1 MLTHLKSLFVLF
13 VIGALAFSLRLYRI
27 DQSPT
32 GALIDEAHFGYLAQ
46 SLLTTGKDEHGV
58 SFPVIFRGFGDNKL
72 PAGAYLMVPVVK
84 LFGLSNTTIRI
95 PSIIAGTLLVFAMYW
110 LVRKL
115 GFTKPYGYLA
125 ALLVALSPWSFFLSR
140 FGFESNLALFFFTIG
155 LAALLK
161 AYQQLNEQ
169 GWQSSVGWLILA
181 STNLAATWYSYIS
194 YRPVTLAILF
204 FFWIGV
210 WWQARS
216 NQTKKPSTTPVLS
229 TKSVL
234 IAAGISIISL
244 LILVAPLLMGSAA
257 EANSTRF
264 NQVGILNDPSTVMLV
279 NENRTFCTMQL
290 PRLWCYGI
298 WNKVSILIPVLLGRY
313 LHSFAPQFLATTGEG
328 ENIFLTIQGY
338 GQFYSVWYPFIVL
351 GLVWIVV
358 SRLPL
363 FATLQ
368 KKAVAISY
376 PAWLLIIAGCLFAP
390 LPTILV
396 GIPQPVRISPLLPF
410 LIIACVVG
418 VALVFKLLQ
427 NKWLL
432 LFSSSIVAGIFVY
445 QAASFLTN
453 YYFVHTIKNE
463 YFYQS
468 YLPDLYS
475 FLATVEPTTKVYIK
489 PFYSDPLMFYAYY
502 TDMDP
507 VAYQQQ
513 AVLGELEASGF
524 QHTIG
529 LGNIATTN
537 DSAEYVGCQARA
549 AGEKALFV
557 TNDIQPFPV
566 VYKGSS
572 ASGVHSFVYVYDTTD
587 PKTQLRCN

>member
-1 MLTHLKSLFVLF
+1 MLAQLKTVFVLF
-13 VIGALAFSLRLYRI
+13 IISALACGLRLYRI

-32 GALIDEAHFGYLAQ
+32 GALIDEAHFGYLAH
-46 SLLTTGKDEHGV
+46 SLLATGKDEHGV
-58 SFPVIFRGFGDNKL
+58 PFPLIFRGFGDNKL

-95 PSIIAGTLLVFAMYW
+95 PSIIAGTLLVICMYW
-110 LVRKL
+110 LVREL
-115 GFTKPYGYLA
+115 GFAKKYGYLA
-125 ALLVALSPWSFFLSR
+125 SLIVALSPWPFYLSR
-140 FGFESNLALFFFTIG
+140 FGFESNLALLFFTLG
-155 LAALLK
+155 LALLLK
-161 AYQQLNEQ
+161 AYNQLTNH
-169 GWQSSVGWLILA
+169 GWQSSLVWLVFSSA
-181 STNLAATWYSYIS
+181 SLAATWYSYIS
-194 YRPVTLAILF
+194 YRPVTLAILV
-204 FFWIGV
+204 FFWIGI
-210 WWQARS
+210 WWQAKNKNGQLRS
-216 NQTKKPSTTPVLS
+216 IIV
-229 TKSVL
+229 
-234 IAAGISIISL
+234 AAGVSIISL
-244 LILVAPLLMGSAA
+244 LIIVAPLLLGPAA
-257 EANSTRF
+257 AANSTRF
-264 NQVGILNDPSTVMLV
+264 NQVGILNDPSTVLLV

-290 PRLWCYGI
+290 PKMWCYGI
-298 WNKVSILIPVLLGRY
+298 WNKVSILIPVLVGRY
-313 LHSFAPQFLATTGEG
+313 LHSFAPQFLATIGEG

-351 GLVWIVV
+351 GLVWLVV
-358 SRLPL
+358 CQLPL

-368 KKAVAISY
+368 KKMFSLSY

-396 GIPQPVRISPLLPF
+396 GIPQQVRISPLLPF
-410 LIIACVVG
+410 LIIGCITG
-418 VALVFKLLQ
+418 VALVYSMLK
-427 NKWLL
+427 NRWLVIL
-432 LFSSSIVAGIFVY
+432 SSVAIAGIFAY

-468 YLPDLYS
+468 YLPDLYT
-475 FLATVEPTTKVYIK
+475 FLSTVDPETKVYIK

-502 TDMDP
+502 TQMDP

-524 QHTIG
+524 QHTVG

-537 DSAEYVGCQARA
+537 DSAEYIGCQARA
-549 AGEKALFV
+549 AGEKAFFV
-557 TNDIQPFPV
+557 TNDNQPFPL